1 MIGLYELIPTLL
13 GVTVLVVS
21 LRGNRTYFNFL
32 LVSAIG
38 EAFILFDR
46 FYFAGQIEN
55 KWYLT
60 YTWLL
65 PVYILVL
72 SDLFVKAKYFT
83 WKQLLIPILFLITV
97 SAYYNLT
104 TEIKPPLPIYH
115 VPLCLVFV
123 YTSIL
128 CVTALMLNFK
138 DDRNQ
143 LSSIFLPATFF
154 LCLTQFIKFYNL
166 DFNTPMWKIAL
177 NGYYG
182 IVYNVILIYVVTKNK

>member
-1 MIGLYELIPTLL
+1 MVFVMEVFNQIDIFFYSGDLNGKLYL
-13 GVTVLVVS
+13 S
-21 LRGNRTYFNFL
+21 
-32 LVSAIG
+32 
-38 EAFILFDR
+38 
-46 FYFAGQIEN
+46 
-55 KWYLT
+55 

-72 SDLFVKAKYFT
+72 SDLFVKSKYFT

-104 TEIKPPLPIYH
+104 TETKPPLPIYH

-143 LSSIFLPATFF
+143 LSSIFLTATFF

-166 DFNTPMWKIAL
+166 DFNTTMWKIAL

-182 IVYNVILIYVVTKNK
+182 IVYNVILIYVVTKDK